1 MSISNVTV
9 HLDSAADQVLLHDAA
24 GPYPVL
30 QIGTELTVI
39 LDQASTATMQAIID
53 RLTEAVEARDAAAEV
68 PAQVAAEDG
77 VRLISVPYQRDRRAA

>member
-9 HLDSAADQVLLHDAA
+9 HLDAAADGVLLHDAA

-30 QIGTELTVI
+30 QVGTELTVH
-39 LDQASTATMQAIID
+39 LDQAPTATLQALID
-53 RLTEAVEARDAAAEV
+53 RLTEAVAAREAAAEV

-77 VRLISVPYQRDRRAA
+77 VRRIGVPYQRDRRAA